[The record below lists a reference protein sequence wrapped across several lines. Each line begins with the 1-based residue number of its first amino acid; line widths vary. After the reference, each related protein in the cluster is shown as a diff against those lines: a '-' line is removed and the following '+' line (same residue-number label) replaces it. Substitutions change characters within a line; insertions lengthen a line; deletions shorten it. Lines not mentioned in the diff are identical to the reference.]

1 MYPLQQVDLVR
12 QWTTG
17 YGNGG
22 EREFDVD
29 RALYRA
35 SGESI
40 ERVGEVRR
48 FFDVLCEVSL
58 RSDRAHIVNL
68 MEIP

>member
-12 QWTTG
+12 HFTRG
-17 YGNGG
+17 YAFAGS
-22 EREFDVD
+22 RDFDVD

-35 SGESI
+35 SAESI

-58 RSDRAHIVNL
+58 YPGSLGAML
-68 MEIP
+68 C